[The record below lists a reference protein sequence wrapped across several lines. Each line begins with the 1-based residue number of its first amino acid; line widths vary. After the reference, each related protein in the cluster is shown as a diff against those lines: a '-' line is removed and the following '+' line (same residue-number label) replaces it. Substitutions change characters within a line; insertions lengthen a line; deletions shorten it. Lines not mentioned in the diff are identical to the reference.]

1 MGSIRDA
8 RRPTLH
14 DVAALAGVSIKTV
27 SRVVNEVPTVDA
39 EIASRVR
46 EAISE
51 LGYRPNQMASR
62 LRSGAS
68 TATIGLVLKDI
79 SNEFY
84 SAITLGVA
92 SAARLRSTQLI
103 TAASD
108 EDIDAGEELDLIF
121 DLCRRRVD
129 GMIVIPRGGDY
140 SALRPEIEMGTPMV
154 FLDRHP
160 QELAVDSVVLDNA
173 GGSRAAIR
181 RLVEKGHRRIGL
193 IFHELELE
201 PIGERYRGVLEALDE
216 AGIVPDPELVVSDVR
231 DPVGARAAADRL
243 LDLADPP
250 TAVFCANNR
259 LTEGVATAVWE
270 RSADTVVAGFDDFR
284 FSGLVPVPLV
294 LVAYDAQLYGRTAA
308 NLLFARIDGD
318 RAEARQLVLPTSIV
332 ETGRAPA
339 RRP

>member
-1 MGSIRDA
+1 MDTTREG

-27 SRVVNEVPTVDA
+27 SRVVNDVSTVD
-39 EIASRVR
+39 EGIASRVR
-46 EAISE
+46 EAVAQ
-51 LGYRPNQMASR
+51 LGYRPNQLASR
-62 LRSGAS
+62 LRSGAP

-92 SAARLRSTQLI
+92 SSARARSTQLI

-108 EDIDAGEELDLIF
+108 EDIDSAEELDLIF

-160 QELAVDSVVLDNA
+160 EELAVDSVLLDNA
-173 GGSRAAIR
+173 GGSRAAIE
-181 RLVEKGHRRIGL
+181 RLIEQGHRRIGL

-201 PIGERYRGVLEALDE
+201 PIGERLRGVRDAFADAGIAEDPGLLVTGLRDPDSAREAAARMLALD
-216 AGIVPDPELVVSDVR
+216 
-231 DPVGARAAADRL
+231 
-243 LDLADPP
+243 DPP
-250 TAVFCANNR
+250 TAIFCAYNR
-259 LTEGVATAVWE
+259 LTEGVVTAVWE
-270 RSADTVVAGFDDFR
+270 RGAPTVVAGFDDFR
-284 FSGLVPVPLV
+284 FSALVPVPLV
-294 LVAYDAQLYGRTAA
+294 LVAYDAQRYGRTAA
-308 NLLFARIDGD
+308 ELLFERIGGD
-318 RAEARQLVLPTSIV
+318 RSPARRVVLPTSIV
-332 ETGRAPA
+332 ETGLRQTA
-339 RRP
+339 RP

>member
-1 MGSIRDA
+1 MDSIREA

-27 SRVVNEVPTVDA
+27 SRVVNDVPTVDA
-39 EIASRVR
+39 DIASRVR
-46 EAISE
+46 EAIAQ
-51 LGYRPNQMASR
+51 LGYRPNQLASR

-92 SAARLRSTQLI
+92 SAARARSTQLI

-108 EDIDAGEELDLIF
+108 EDIGADEERDLIF

-154 FLDRHP
+154 FLDRQP
-160 QELAVDSVVLDNA
+160 EDLAVDSVVLDNA
-173 GGSRAAIR
+173 GGSRAALR
-181 RLVEKGHRRIGL
+181 RLIELGHRRIGL
-193 IFHELELE
+193 VFHELELE
-201 PIGERYRGVLEALDE
+201 PIRDRLEGAREALAE
-216 AGIVPDPELVVSDVR
+216 AGIEDDPELLVTGAH
-231 DPVGARAAADRL
+231 DPAAAREATDRL
-243 LDLADPP
+243 LDLDDPP
-250 TAVFCANNR
+250 TAVFCAYNR
-259 LTEGVATAVWE
+259 LTEGAVTAVWE
-270 RSADTVVAGFDDFR
+270 RGAPTVVAGFDDFR

-294 LVAYDAQLYGRTAA
+294 LVAYDAQRYGRTAA
-308 NLLFARIDGD
+308 ELLFDRIDGD
-318 RAEARQLVLPTSIV
+318 RSEPRRLTFPTSIV
-332 ETGRAPA
+332 ETGLRAPTSS
-339 RRP
+339 

>member
-1 MGSIRDA
+1 MGSTRDV

-39 EIASRVR
+39 GIASRVR
-46 EAISE
+46 DAVAQ
-51 LGYRPNQMASR
+51 LGYRPNELASR
-62 LRSGAS
+62 LRSGAA

-92 SAARLRSTQLI
+92 SAARQRSTQLI

-108 EDIDAGEELDLIF
+108 EDIEPAEELDLIF

-140 SALRPEIEMGTPMV
+140 SALRPEIERGTPMV
-154 FLDRHP
+154 FLDRRP
-160 QELAVDSVVLDNA
+160 EELDVDSVVLDNA
-173 GGSRAAIR
+173 GGSRAAVR
-181 RLVEKGHRRIGL
+181 RLIEAGHRRIGL

-201 PIGERYRGVLEALDE
+201 PIGERHRGVREALAD
-216 AGIVPDPELVVSDVR
+216 AGIAEDPDLLVIGAHDPEAAR
-231 DPVGARAAADRL
+231 DAALRL
-243 LDLADPP
+243 LALDDPP
-250 TAVFCANNR
+250 TAIFCAYNR
-259 LTEGVATAVWE
+259 LTEGAVTAVWE
-270 RSADTVVAGFDDFR
+270 SGASTVVAGFDDFR

-308 NLLFARIDGD
+308 DLLFGRIDGD
-318 RAEARQLVLPTSIV
+318 RSAARRVTVPTSIV
-332 ETGRAPA
+332 ETGLRPA
-339 RRP
+339 RS